1 MNGKYIFLFFGV
13 MFVAIILSQAY
24 NTLTYESQF
33 KEPTAEEYYHAYLRP
48 DDGPANI
55 YSAYTEGWRTHANVN
70 PVFPALFL
78 TSFFGWIGY
87 MYYKDWEIG
96 RMKNVRNYLGVRTN
110 GL

>member
-1 MNGKYIFLFFGV
+1 MDGKYIFLFFGIMV
-13 MFVAIILSQAY
+13 LVIASMQVY
-24 NTLTYESQF
+24 NTYSFESSFGTYEDYAITWQNT
-33 KEPTAEEYYHAYLRP
+33 PEELRESNP
-48 DDGPANI
+48 
-55 YSAYTEGWRTHANVN
+55 YSSYRAIWTEHANVN

-78 TSFFGWIGY
+78 VSFFGWIGY